1 MDHVLLV
8 NLVFFLPA
16 LAGSSAFAW
25 TMLRIL
31 RAPTPPS
38 DESGG
43 LGAAL
48 SGPRPHPSA
57 GPDDLARS
65 A

>member
-1 MDHVLLV
+1 MGHVVLI
-8 NLVFFLPA
+8 NLVFFIPA

-31 RAPTPPS
+31 RAPAPPS

-43 LGAAL
+43 LAAAV
-48 SGPRPHPSA
+48 GGRPPHPSA
-57 GPDDLARS
+57 GPEDLARS

>member
-1 MDHVLLV
+1 MGHVLLI
-8 NLVFFLPA
+8 NLVFFVPA
-16 LAGSSAFAW
+16 LGGSSAFAW
-25 TMLRIL
+25 TMLHIV

-38 DESGG
+38 GESGG
-43 LGAAL
+43 LGAAVG
-48 SGPRPHPSA
+48 SRPPHPSA